1 VWLPFVLEG
10 DRAVPCSWK
19 EMRIKR
25 MTNIIKN
32 IHWRLEKDDDNIA
45 WLYFDKADT
54 KTNVLSADV
63 IEELD
68 LFLLNLSFEKIRGL
82 IILSDK
88 KNGFIAGADIK
99 EFTRLKDSSDAEKLI
114 RSGQTVFD
122 RLENMQ
128 FPTVSLI
135 HGFCLGGGLELALA
149 CRYRV
154 AEDHRRTKLGL
165 PEVKLGIHPGFGGTV
180 RLPRLIGAPKAMEL
194 MLTGRTI
201 DVRKAKKI
209 GLIDYAVPSRHLK
222 KMARLC
228 IEKHLPER
236 KPSLKLQ
243 LTNNMLVRPLIKKTL
258 IRNVKRRVQKV
269 HYPAPYAMIELWDT
283 YAGNPQRMLAEEAR
297 SVSELITGTT
307 AKNLVRVFLLMEKL
321 KSMGRGTDF
330 HASHVH
336 VIGAGIMGGDIAA
349 WCALRG
355 LNVTLQDREAKY
367 IAPAMKRAYKLFK
380 KHLRTPRL
388 VQSAMDRLMPDV
400 NGRTGL
406 KRADVVIEAIFENIE
421 AKQNLFREIEPIIKP
436 DALLATNTSSIPLED
451 LNRSLSRPERLVGL
465 HFFNPVAKMQL
476 VEIVASAATGK
487 DEINR
492 AKAFTRQIDR
502 LPLPVRSTPGF
513 LVNRVLMPYLL
524 EAVSMIE
531 EGVSPAAIDR
541 AAVDF
546 GMPMGPILLA
556 DTVGLDI
563 CLHVAEIISKGLHIT
578 IPDRLRQLVKE
589 GRLGKKSGQGFYKY
603 KKGKQVA
610 PGKSSSRVSAED
622 LRDRLILRMVNEA
635 VCCLNEGVVDDA
647 DLIDAGIIFGTGFA
661 PFRGG
666 PLNYRRTEG
675 IYNLRSRMEEL
686 EEHYGKRFHPANILE
701 GAAT

>member
-1 VWLPFVLEG
+1 M
-10 DRAVPCSWK
+10 A
-19 EMRIKR
+19 
-25 MTNIIKN
+25 
-32 IHWRLEKDDDNIA
+32 
-45 WLYFDKADT
+45 
-54 KTNVLSADV
+54 
-63 IEELD
+63 
-68 LFLLNLSFEKIRGL
+68 LLQVQ
-82 IILSDK
+82 
-88 KNGFIAGADIK
+88 
-99 EFTRLKDSSDAEKLI
+99 LKDSSDAEKLI

>member
-1 VWLPFVLEG
+1 MKNVI
-10 DRAVPCSWK
+10 R
-19 EMRIKR
+19 
-25 MTNIIKN
+25 N

-45 WLYFDKADT
+45 WLYLDKAET

-63 IEELD
+63 LEELD
-68 LFLLNLSFEKIRGL
+68 LFLLNLSFEEMKGL

-99 EFTRLKDSSDAEKLI
+99 EFTRLEDSADAEKLI
-114 RSGQTVFD
+114 RSGQMVFD
-122 RLENMQ
+122 RLEKMR

-154 AEDHRRTKLGL
+154 AEDHQNTKLGL

-228 IEKHLPER
+228 IEKNLPVR
-236 KPSLKLQ
+236 KPSLMLQ

-258 IRNVKRRVQKV
+258 IRNVKKRVQKV
-269 HYPAPYAMIELWDT
+269 HYPAPYAMIELWDA
-283 YAGNPQRMLAEEAR
+283 YGGNPEKMLVEEAR

-330 HASHVH
+330 KASHVH

-349 WCALRG
+349 WCALSG

-380 KHLRTPRL
+380 KRLKEPRL

-400 NGRTGL
+400 NGQTGL
-406 KRADVVIEAIFENIE
+406 KRADVIIEAIFENIE

-451 LNRSLSRPERLVGL
+451 LNQALSRPERLVGL

-476 VEIVASAATGK
+476 VEIVAAAATGQ
-487 DEINR
+487 DEVKR
-492 AKAFTRQIDR
+492 AKAFTCQIGR

-531 EGVSPAAIDR
+531 EGISPVAIDR

-546 GMPMGPILLA
+546 GMPMGPVLLA

-578 IPDRLRQLVKE
+578 IPDNLRQLVKE

-603 KKGKQVA
+603 KKGRQVGT
-610 PGKSSSRVSAED
+610 GKSSSRVSDKD

-675 IYNLRSRMEEL
+675 IYNLRDRLEEL

>member
-1 VWLPFVLEG
+1 
-10 DRAVPCSWK
+10 
-19 EMRIKR
+19 MRIKR